1 MAHFDLRN
9 RDMTKKKTFAYLWV
23 EASYKKLRLRFSPE
37 EVSDD
42 ELRKFL
48 IAKYEARYR
57 PIGRF
62 FNNITYK
69 NVSMSLEAFMNKVL
83 NDEVILSGYCTL
95 FADHK
100 VRNIAAEALTDLLD
114 KRKYYKKLME
124 QQEKGSVEYA
134 YYKVMQLTYKVLAN
148 SYYGIL
154 GMATSPFYNP
164 FVQNSVTLSGQDI
177 ITTAI
182 TTMESFLGN
191 NNKFDNVST
200 CLEFINNINDEIVEW
215 KNLADNYEI
224 ELNELIKTSTGS
236 EDEQKRQIKL
246 TNMIYRLRGSIL
258 NYVDKEVSVDELM
271 DYLSTR
277 IIAETD
283 LNKHLRPVVER
294 LSPEVRT
301 RVYYRNRLPEFLANE
316 NVKKLYI
323 DNITKE
329 EGYTSDS
336 QTVSIICDYVLYDYL
351 LDDRYKRVMKQTR
364 NSSIVTDTDSV
375 FLYLKT
381 NVNKITDCIDRE
393 RDNLGLD
400 LSAMNFLIDLS
411 TEALTRIFWELTTN
425 VGVEDEYKPII
436 NFKNELNKGSYIEQ
450 SI

>member
-1 MAHFDLRN
+1 
-9 RDMTKKKTFAYLWV
+9 
-23 EASYKKLRLRFSPE
+23 
-37 EVSDD
+37 
-42 ELRKFL
+42 
-48 IAKYEARYR
+48 
-57 PIGRF
+57 
-62 FNNITYK
+62 
-69 NVSMSLEAFMNKVL
+69 
-83 NDEVILSGYCTL
+83 
-95 FADHK
+95 
-100 VRNIAAEALTDLLD
+100 
-114 KRKYYKKLME
+114 
-124 QQEKGSVEYA
+124 
-134 YYKVMQLTYKVLAN
+134 
-148 SYYGIL
+148 
-154 GMATSPFYNP
+154 
-164 FVQNSVTLSGQDI
+164 
-177 ITTAI
+177 
-182 TTMESFLGN
+182 
-191 NNKFDNVST
+191 
-200 CLEFINNINDEIVEW
+200 
-215 KNLADNYEI
+215 
-224 ELNELIKTSTGS
+224 
-236 EDEQKRQIKL
+236 
-246 TNMIYRLRGSIL
+246 MIYRLRGSIL
-258 NYVDKEVSVDELM
+258 NYVDKEVTVDELM

-381 NVNKITDCIDRE
+381 NVNKITDCIGRE

-425 VGVEDEYKPII
+425 VGVEDKYKPII